1 MQTKELQRI
10 NPKKYEL
17 LLAAVISARATSF
30 IFSKMILEDMGA
42 FNLLTVRFLISFS
55 LLMLIFHREIRK
67 MTKQTL
73 ISGVVVGALFFI
85 TMAFEMLAL
94 KQAASSLVSLL
105 ENAAIIFVP
114 AFEFILF
121 RKVPGKLT
129 VISSMLAMLGVV
141 LLAVQQG
148 QLKGGFTFGLLAG
161 VSYALAIIV
170 TERLSHGSDSSL
182 GIGIVQVGT
191 MGILSFFFT
200 LCFEQPHLPVSIE
213 QWMMLALLILVCT
226 GFGFTLQPVAQ
237 SHVSAERAGLFCA
250 ISPAIAALL
259 GVVVLQEELGVLGG
273 VGLVLILGSI
283 VLPYILN
290 KNVKSP

>member
-73 ISGVVVGALFFI
+73 ISGVVVGVLFFI

-105 ENAAIIFVP
+105 ENV
-114 AFEFILF
+114 
-121 RKVPGKLT
+121 KL
-129 VISSMLAMLGVV
+129 
-141 LLAVQQG
+141 
-148 QLKGGFTFGLLAG
+148 
-161 VSYALAIIV
+161 
-170 TERLSHGSDSSL
+170 
-182 GIGIVQVGT
+182 
-191 MGILSFFFT
+191 
-200 LCFEQPHLPVSIE
+200 P
-213 QWMMLALLILVCT
+213 
-226 GFGFTLQPVAQ
+226 
-237 SHVSAERAGLFCA
+237 
-250 ISPAIAALL
+250 
-259 GVVVLQEELGVLGG
+259 
-273 VGLVLILGSI
+273 
-283 VLPYILN
+283 
-290 KNVKSP
+290 